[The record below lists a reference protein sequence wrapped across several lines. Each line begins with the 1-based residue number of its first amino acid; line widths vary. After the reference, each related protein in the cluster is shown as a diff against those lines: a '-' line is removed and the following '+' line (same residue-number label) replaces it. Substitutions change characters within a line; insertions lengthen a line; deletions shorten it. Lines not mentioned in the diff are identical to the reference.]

1 MQTLR
6 GFILIDKYR
15 DKGDILFFLLMG
27 ILGHIVLTCCLESA
41 ACDVLVRQI
50 IVQMN
55 WIYCLS
61 LEDVSALLS

>member
-15 DKGDILFFLLMG
+15 DRGDVFFLLLMR
-27 ILGHIVLTCCLESA
+27 ILCHIVLTCCLESA
-41 ACDVLVRQI
+41 ACDALVRQVT
-50 IVQMN
+50 VQMN

-61 LEDVSALLS
+61 LEDVSALLN